1 MYNNLEQSHTEKDD
15 LKEVLLKVY
24 TQLNETHDDVR
35 LVNRLTNYIYSTA
48 LTEHIT
54 FNSEQQ
60 DLITQLNKIGG
71 KSGLNNTYRSS
82 ITSKFSF

>member
-1 MYNNLEQSHTEKDD
+1 MVHQLYNNLEQSHTENVND

-60 DLITQLNKIGG
+60 NLIT
-71 KSGLNNTYRSS
+71 
-82 ITSKFSF
+82 